1 MTSLKQTTHFPETS
15 KRRAAAGLLKDTR
28 GSLDFLVL
36 LLGSIVIATGAIF
49 TDSIPVLIAS
59 MIIAP
64 LATPILAMGLGIVTG
79 QMRLFVRSGG
89 MLFFSIVIALV
100 SAAILTLLFD
110 ENAVKDTYISFS
122 GDKVIAVGIAL
133 VAGYIGAYGLL
144 SKRVA
149 GAITGVAIAVSLM
162 PPLVATSIS
171 FVTGDTVRA
180 AEAGILF
187 GLNVLGILIASV
199 IAFWQFGLKKK
210 HLVK

>member
-1 MTSLKQTTHFPETS
+1 MTSLKQTTHFSEAS
-15 KRRAAAGLLKDTR
+15 KRRAAASLLKDTQ

-36 LLGSIVIATGAIF
+36 LLGSIIIATGAIF

-64 LATPILAMGLGIVTG
+64 LATPILAMGLGIVAG

-89 MLFFSIVIALV
+89 MLLLSIAIALV

-171 FVTGDTVRA
+171 FVTGDTARA

-199 IAFWQFGLKKK
+199 IAFLA
-210 HLVK
+210 VRS

>member
-1 MTSLKQTTHFPETS
+1 M
-15 KRRAAAGLLKDTR
+15 
-28 GSLDFLVL
+28 L
-36 LLGSIVIATGAIF
+36 LLSIA
-49 TDSIPVLIAS
+49 
-59 MIIAP
+59 
-64 LATPILAMGLGIVTG
+64 
-79 QMRLFVRSGG
+79 
-89 MLFFSIVIALV
+89 IALV

-171 FVTGDTVRA
+171 FVTGDTARA